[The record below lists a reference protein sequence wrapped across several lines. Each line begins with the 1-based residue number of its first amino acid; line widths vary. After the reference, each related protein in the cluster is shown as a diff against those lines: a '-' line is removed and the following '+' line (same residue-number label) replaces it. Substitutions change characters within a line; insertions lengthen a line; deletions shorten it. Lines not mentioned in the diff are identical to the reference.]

1 MGRTCL
7 LAWKNKSD
15 SLREEESGE
24 DNVRCFWN
32 LVSSLQEW
40 HWSMQG
46 RPEAEKKMLENGE
59 TSSSSSFFFFF
70 LEDYSLRNFLAGSFR
85 KTKVN
90 LSCSQ
95 HLNKQMQK

>member
-40 HWSMQG
+40 HGLCKAAQKQKRG
-46 RPEAEKKMLENGE
+46 CLKMERLQVPPL
-59 TSSSSSFFFFF
+59 F
-70 LEDYSLRNFLAGSFR
+70 LEDY
-85 KTKVN
+85 KVN
-90 LSCSQ
+90 LSCYQ